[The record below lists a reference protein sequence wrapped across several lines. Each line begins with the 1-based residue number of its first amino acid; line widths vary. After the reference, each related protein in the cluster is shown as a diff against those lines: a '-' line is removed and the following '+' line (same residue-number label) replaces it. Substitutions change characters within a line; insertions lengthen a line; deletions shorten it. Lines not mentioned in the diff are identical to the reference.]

1 MHKIIVALFGVLL
14 LVGCTNTEKGATAG
28 GLIAGGAVAA
38 AGGNSGQI
46 ALGAL
51 GGAAAGALIG
61 RSTERRGYC
70 IYRDR
75 RGRRYEAR
83 CR

>member
-1 MHKIIVALFGVLL
+1 MIRVLILFATLITL
-14 LVGCTNTEKGATAG
+14 AACTATERGATAG
-28 GLIAGGAVAA
+28 GLIGGGIAAA

-46 ALGAL
+46 ALGTI